1 MLRLLLTGRPGC
13 GKTTLL
19 SRVALHFP
27 NLVAGF
33 LTHEVRRGSK
43 RFGFSVTPLSRY
55 NGTTPPHK
63 LHSTLFASVETAS
76 PVRVG
81 KYGVDVSAFE
91 RVAIPE
97 LKNAL
102 SSNKPLIVIDEI
114 GKMELASKAFVELLK
129 ECTRADKVFLASV
142 HAYPHPVSDELK
154 KREDVLVW
162 RLTTANREEMF
173 ERVLDL
179 VCGGLGLT
187 VRPVGVLETAW
198 EGKDEAPRQPTPP
211 PATITFFPPY
221 LCAARQLKKG
231 QKVEVVWFAHLA
243 QRKTVIESG
252 ERKGYGV
259 FSLRTVNR
267 PTPLGIS
274 SATILESALPVVK
287 IDGCDAV
294 DKTLVADI
302 KPALKERR

>member
-1 MLRLLLTGRPGC
+1 MLRLLVTGRAGC

-43 RFGFSVTPLSRY
+43 RFGFSITPLSQY
-55 NGTTPPHK
+55 DGTVPPHK
-63 LHSTLFASVETAS
+63 LHSTLFASVDTPS

-91 RVAIPE
+91 KVALPE
-97 LKNAL
+97 LENAL
-102 SSNKPLIVIDEI
+102 SSDRPLVVIDEI
-114 GKMELASKAFVELLK
+114 GKMELASATFVELLK
-129 ECTRADKVFLASV
+129 ECIKADKVFLASI
-142 HAYPHPVSDELK
+142 HAYRHPVSDELK

-162 RLTTANREEMF
+162 HLTVANREEMF

-187 VRPVGVLETAW
+187 VRPVGVLRTTW
-198 EGKDEAPRQPTPP
+198 QQKDDAPRQPSPP
-211 PATITFFPPY
+211 PANITILPPY
-221 LCAARQLKKG
+221 LPAAEQLEKG
-231 QKVEVVWFAHLA
+231 QKIEVVWFAHLA
-243 QRKTVIESG
+243 QRKTVVDSR
-252 ERKGYGV
+252 ERKECGV

-267 PTPLGIS
+267 PNRLGIS
-274 SATILESALPVVK
+274 DATILENALPVIK
-287 IDGCDAV
+287 IDRCDAV

-302 KPALKERR
+302 KPALKEQR

>member
-1 MLRLLLTGRPGC
+1 MLRLLVTGHAGC

-43 RFGFSVTPLSRY
+43 RFGFSITPLSQY
-55 NGTTPPHK
+55 NGTVPPHR
-63 LHSTLFASVETAS
+63 LCSTLFASVETQS

-81 KYGVDVSAFE
+81 KYGVDVSALE
-91 RVAIPE
+91 KVAVPE

-102 SSNKPLIVIDEI
+102 SSDKPLVVIDEI
-114 GKMELASKAFVELLK
+114 GKMELASTTFVELLK
-129 ECTRADKVFLASV
+129 ECIEADKVFLASV
-142 HAYPHPVSDELK
+142 HAYHHPVSDEFK

-162 RLTTANREEMF
+162 HLTVANREEMF

-187 VRPVGVLETAW
+187 VRPVGVLRTVW
-198 EGKDEAPRQPTPP
+198 EEKDKAPRQPSPP

-243 QRKTVIESG
+243 QRKTVVESG
-252 ERKGYGV
+252 ERKGCGV

-267 PTPLGIS
+267 PTCLGIS
-274 SATILESALPVVK
+274 SATILKNALPVIK
-287 IDGCDAV
+287 IDRCDAV

-302 KPALKERR
+302 KPALKEQR